1 MTQTRSDPPRL
12 YFTLDEAADRMRV
25 SKDTIERAIRA
36 QNLRAKKTGAN
47 GGGKYLVSASDL
59 DDWFDGLVDA

>member
-1 MTQTRSDPPRL
+1 MGA

-47 GGGKYLVSASDL
+47 GGGKYLVRATDL
-59 DDWFDGLVDA
+59 DTWFDGLVDA